1 MDDLVND
8 VDDTA
13 TLWRYMDLSKFL
25 DLILHKKLVFPRYDK
40 FEDTF
45 EGYAANFIE
54 LVRKGLYSINESDE
68 SIINFVTGILTDV
81 VSVYN
86 YYTYVSC
93 WHLNEFESAGM
104 WKLYCKSPESLV
116 IKTKVHLLKE
126 SLKPKDNHEIVYSKV
141 TYDSKLENIQLM
153 ETSNINPHTAL
164 LMKRESF
171 DHEKE
176 YRLLLIDNNYKD
188 EREALC
194 IEIQNSQVEDHKKWK
209 GINIQKINELSN
221 KEQTADIKKQ
231 IQALINEIYEYKN
244 KNIAQ
249 TLENL
254 KNNKASI
261 ISVDIEPND
270 LIEEIIVSPHAPK
283 WFLNTLQKLISEL
296 GFKFR
301 VSQSN
306 LYDLK

>member
-1 MDDLVND
+1 MDLVND

-13 TLWRYMDLSKFL
+13 TLWRYLDLSKFL

-45 EGYAANFIE
+45 EGYSANFIE
-54 LVRKGLYSINESDE
+54 LARKGLHSLNEFDE
-68 SIINFVTGILTDV
+68 GTINFVNGILTDA

-86 YYTYVSC
+86 YYAYVSC

-116 IKTKVHLLKE
+116 IKTKAHLLKE
-126 SLKPKDNHEIVYSKV
+126 SLKPKNNHQIVYSKV
-141 TYDSKLENIQLM
+141 TYDSKLEDVQLKDI
-153 ETSNINPHTAL
+153 TNVNPHSAL
-164 LMKRESF
+164 FMKRESF

-176 YRLLLIDNNYKD
+176 YRLLLIDNNCKD
-188 EREALC
+188 EREAIC
-194 IEIQNSQVEDHKKWK
+194 KEIQNSQVKNYEKW
-209 GINIQKINELSN
+209 NSN
-221 KEQTADIKKQ
+221 NMEKIKKLKNEEPTVETSNQ
-231 IQALINEIYEYKN
+231 LQALIDEIYEYKN
-244 KNIAQ
+244 ENIAQ
-249 TLENL
+249 TLEVL
-254 KNNKASI
+254 KKDKTSI
-261 ISVDIEPND
+261 VSVDIEPND

-296 GFKFR
+296 GFKFP

>member
-1 MDDLVND
+1 MDLVND

-54 LVRKGLYSINESDE
+54 LTRKGLHSINEFDE
-68 SIINFVTGILTDV
+68 GTINFVTGILTDAV
-81 VSVYN
+81 AVYN
-86 YYTYVSC
+86 YYAYVSC

-104 WKLYCKSPESLV
+104 WKLYCNSPESLV
-116 IKTKVHLLKE
+116 IKTKAHLLKK
-126 SLKPKDNHEIVYSKV
+126 SLNPDENHNIIFSQV
-141 TYDSKLENIQLM
+141 TYDSKLNDIHLKDI
-153 ETSNINPHTAL
+153 SNVQPHSAL

-176 YRLLLIDNNYKD
+176 YRLLLIDNNYQN

-194 IEIQNSQVEDHKKWK
+194 NEIEKSQVKDHEKWNRENIEK
-209 GINIQKINELSN
+209 IQKLKNNELTDEIVN
-221 KEQTADIKKQ
+221 Q
-231 IQALINEIYEYKN
+231 IQALANEIYEYKN
-244 KNIAQ
+244 ENIAQ
-249 TLENL
+249 ILEDL
-254 KNNKASI
+254 KKNKTSI
-261 ISVDIEPND
+261 VSVEIEPND

-296 GFKFR
+296 GFKFP